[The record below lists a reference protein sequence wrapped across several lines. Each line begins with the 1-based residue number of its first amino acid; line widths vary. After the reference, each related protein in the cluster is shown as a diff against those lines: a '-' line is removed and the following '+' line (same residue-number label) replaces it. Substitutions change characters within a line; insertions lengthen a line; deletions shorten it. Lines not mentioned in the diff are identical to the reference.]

1 MQYPEEYQQ
10 FLQAVNGPV
19 PEAAFDQA
27 MALLVTYH
35 QTYSDT
41 PSEERCRVKAIE
53 QLIQTYTSANVLKW
67 EEFAAASCS
76 LDPSILFVIALK
88 AFHKDIKQ
96 PYKMKPFEF
105 RLRFE
110 TLALDNSHASWQ
122 ASHICW
128 LAKEHMQVICFEMDM
143 PNELR
148 KM

>member
-1 MQYPEEYQQ
+1 MQYPDEYQR

-27 MALLVTYH
+27 MDILVARN
-35 QTYSDT
+35 QENKSL
-41 PSEERCRVKAIE
+41 SEKACRMKAVE
-53 QLIQTYTSANVLKW
+53 QLTLTYASAQPLKW
-67 EEFAAASCS
+67 EEFAGVSCS
-76 LDPSILFVIALK
+76 LDPSTLFVMALK
-88 AFHKDIKQ
+88 AFHKDIQQ

-110 TLALDNSHASWQ
+110 TLALDSGHASWQ
-122 ASHICW
+122 ASHISW

-143 PNELR
+143 PKELP